1 MSGGAGDEAPADAS
15 APRAHQ
21 PEYAPVAA
29 TWPQLVGMFLRL
41 GVAAFGGPVAHIAM
55 MDREIVERRRWVDRQ
70 HFLDLMAATN
80 LLPGPNSTQMTMHVG
95 YVQKGDRG
103 LWAAGLA
110 FIVPAAAITL
120 ALSWAW
126 VAFRALPAVDAAF
139 RGLQPAVLAIVVTA
153 MVSLIAKAADDVR
166 TRLLLVLGF
175 ALAAAGVTELAVL
188 ALGALAGAA
197 ALPRGDG
204 PAPLDRWLRGRRG
217 PGSRGG
223 PQRGRGGRAVAA
235 LVALAAVPALLGVAA
250 PVPVAPPG
258 LLAPLWWEVLR
269 FGATLFGS
277 GHLLVAYLQ
286 TRLVED
292 LGLLTSAQL
301 LEAIVIGEMTPGP
314 LSTTST
320 AVGYLLG
327 GVGGALAAT
336 AGIFL
341 PSFPLA
347 MLLGRVM
354 PVVKRSAAA
363 RAVVRG
369 LAAVVVGV
377 MLAVALR
384 IGVRVVVD
392 VPTAA
397 ILVGGLAVVRTT
409 RLPTLALVPL
419 GAAAGLALAA
429 VGW

>member
-1 MSGGAGDEAPADAS
+1 MSGGAEDEAPAEAS

-153 MVSLIAKAADDVR
+153 MLGLAPRAADDAR
-166 TRLLLVLGF
+166 TRLLLAGALG
-175 ALAAAGVTELAVL
+175 LSLAGVGELLVL
-188 ALGALAGAA
+188 ALGAAVGAA
-197 ALPRGDG
+197 LLPRGGD
-204 PAPLDRWLRGRRG
+204 PSPMPRWLR
-217 PGSRGG
+217 RGG
-223 PQRGRGGRAVAA
+223 PPTGRAATVLLPLLA
-235 LVALAAVPALLGVAA
+235 LPALLGAAA
-250 PVPVAPPG
+250 PAPVAPPG
-258 LLAPLWWEVLR
+258 MLARLWWEFLG

-277 GHLLVAYLQ
+277 GYLLVGYLQ
-286 TRLVED
+286 ARLVED
-292 LGLLTSAQL
+292 LGLLTTSQL
-301 LEAIVIGEMTPGP
+301 LEAIVIGELTPGP
-314 LSTTST
+314 LFTTST

-327 GVGGALAAT
+327 GAA
-336 AGIFL
+336 
-341 PSFPLA
+341 
-347 MLLGRVM
+347 
-354 PVVKRSAAA
+354 
-363 RAVVRG
+363 
-369 LAAVVVGV
+369 
-377 MLAVALR
+377 
-384 IGVRVVVD
+384 
-392 VPTAA
+392 
-397 ILVGGLAVVRTT
+397 
-409 RLPTLALVPL
+409 
-419 GAAAGLALAA
+419 
-429 VGW
+429 

>member
-1 MSGGAGDEAPADAS
+1 
-15 APRAHQ
+15 
-21 PEYAPVAA
+21 
-29 TWPQLVGMFLRL
+29 
-41 GVAAFGGPVAHIAM
+41 
-55 MDREIVERRRWVDRQ
+55 
-70 HFLDLMAATN
+70 
-80 LLPGPNSTQMTMHVG
+80 
-95 YVQKGDRG
+95 
-103 LWAAGLA
+103 
-110 FIVPAAAITL
+110 
-120 ALSWAW
+120 
-126 VAFRALPAVDAAF
+126 
-139 RGLQPAVLAIVVTA
+139 
-153 MVSLIAKAADDVR
+153 
-166 TRLLLVLGF
+166 
-175 ALAAAGVTELAVL
+175 
-188 ALGALAGAA
+188 
-197 ALPRGDG
+197 
-204 PAPLDRWLRGRRG
+204 LDRWLRGRRG

-258 LLAPLWWEVLR
+258 LLAQLWWEFLR